1 MAELL
6 DYLPLF
12 QEDATSIRARLD
24 ADVNAGLTSDDLRW
38 IDTREGT
45 FYWVVTQ
52 PVVIELARLWDALS
66 LEVPASAFPL
76 FAWGDYLDRH
86 AEVFG
91 LVRKDPVAAG
101 GEVVFTGDP
110 GTLVA
115 TGTTVS
121 SDPATEDDEGQEF
134 LTTVSGVIGDRLL
147 TPSAP
152 SATPSGTGGTLP
164 AGTHYYRVTAVNEF
178 GETVGSPENSA
189 VTTGT
194 TSKVTLDWPDVPGAT
209 GYRVYRSDVSGQDG
223 VRLYDAAAST
233 FIDTGLT
240 SGIVGPPSVDSSGG
254 VSLLVEATEEGEDGN
269 VGALAITNL
278 DSPNP
283 GIDAVYNPAEM
294 SGGTEEETDEELRQR
309 ILFEFE
315 GQGAGTENDYKRW
328 ALAVPGVGRVFV
340 NPVWQGPG
348 TVQIVV
354 MTRTGDAVA
363 PSVVDAVQA
372 ALDPIPGQAKGQAP
386 PGVTITVETPAV
398 VPVNVTATVAF
409 ASGYSL
415 DGVGGSIALREQIE
429 DSIRQ
434 YIDAL
439 DVGEDVVYEHVKA
452 QFFRVEGVYN
462 ISGVS
467 VNGGTS
473 NVAVADDPAQTAQF
487 GTVTLS

>member
-283 GIDAVYNPAEM
+283 GIDAVYNPTEM

-315 GQGAGTENDYKRW
+315 GQGGCHVLVGYAGELRNPDDHFAARQQHRGGYVRD
-328 ALAVPGVGRVFV
+328 ALLLQFTLVFGT
-340 NPVWQGPG
+340 PLSRGPG
-348 TVQIVV
+348 TEIAN
-354 MTRTGDAVA
+354 REGCRIGRSEGANAGHRDAQMGSLYFDTDRGAKQRQLA
-363 PSVVDAVQA
+363 PERRG
-372 ALDPIPGQAKGQAP
+372 LKGGR
-386 PGVTITVETPAV
+386 GV
-398 VPVNVTATVAF
+398 
-409 ASGYSL
+409 
-415 DGVGGSIALREQIE
+415 VGGARW
-429 DSIRQ
+429 
-434 YIDAL
+434 
-439 DVGEDVVYEHVKA
+439 G
-452 QFFRVEGVYN
+452 
-462 ISGVS
+462 SG
-467 VNGGTS
+467 
-473 NVAVADDPAQTAQF
+473 F
-487 GTVTLS
+487 GFSRGHTT